1 MQLQLPALGDTDA
14 EVDAQQR
21 LKNVLETKKIVQ
33 TKHSSAER
41 SAALDSQHNLITG
54 SAKVV
59 KQKTVDTLLRRK
71 SAH

>member
-33 TKHSSAER
+33 TKRSAER
-41 SAALDSQHNLITG
+41 SAALDGQHNLITG

-59 KQKTVDTLLRRK
+59 KQKTVNTLLRRK